1 MALSK
6 IWIHYTIQTVLNKH
20 VSKIVFEKFLQLVLL
35 LCLGFGPSNIALA
48 SAALSPPTK
57 PVMGGHQQETQT
69 NDQVDG
75 AAVSPQE
82 QQLEE
87 VLDLY
92 LDQMSVA
99 DKVGQ
104 LFVISFEG
112 NDVAPDSDIAELI
125 YVYRVGGV
133 ALSPRMRNFTND
145 KTTDTPENVARLVN
159 QLQAIAYGLFLSD
172 EDALAVEWLD
182 AYYDQG
188 IPPSQLR
195 ALARSERLEP
205 LNVPLFIAVE
215 QQGDNLPNTSLRQ
228 GFSELPSP
236 LALGATWQPDLAQK
250 VGHIVGNQLGAVG
263 VNMLL
268 GPNLDVVDQPMPDKV
283 GGLGLLSFGGDPS
296 WVSRMGR
303 AYIAGVHEGGAGR
316 VLTIAR
322 HFPGQG
328 GSDRIPDLEIPTIQS
343 SEQEL
348 RRIDFPPFAAVTR
361 DDSSIISDDGDLG
374 STDGLMS
381 SHARYTSQQGAV
393 AESNPVPISLV
404 TQLLKLL
411 QEPDFATWRERGLVM
426 SNALGVPGRAEGI

>member
-6 IWIHYTIQTVLNKH
+6 IWIHYAIQTVLNKH

-35 LCLGFGPSNIALA
+35 LCLGFGPSNMALA
-48 SAALSPPTK
+48 SAALSPPPK

-69 NDQVDG
+69 NDQVDA

-112 NDVAPDSDIAELI
+112 NDVAPDGDIAELI

-133 ALSPRMRNFTND
+133 ALSPRTRNFTND

-172 EDALAVEWLD
+172 EDALAVERLD

-195 ALARSERLEP
+195 ALPRSERLEP

-283 GGLGLLSFGGDPS
+283 GSLGLFSFGGDPS

-303 AYIAGVHEGGAGR
+303 AYITGVHEGGAGR
-316 VLTIAR
+316 GL
-322 HFPGQG
+322 PL
-328 GSDRIPDLEIPTIQS
+328 PD
-343 SEQEL
+343 
-348 RRIDFPPFAAVTR
+348 
-361 DDSSIISDDGDLG
+361 ISQV
-374 STDGLMS
+374 
-381 SHARYTSQQGAV
+381 RAV
-393 AESNPVPISLV
+393 AIAFPIWKYRRFRVVNRNCAASTFRRLP
-404 TQLLKLL
+404 L
-411 QEPDFATWRERGLVM
+411 
-426 SNALGVPGRAEGI
+426 